1 MRGLFIYMSACII
14 LNPSSGYAFKQR
26 RIQKWLAENLPP
38 SVTLFKTE
46 YAGHAALLAQQA
58 REERYDR
65 VIAIGGDGTVNE
77 VASQLVHA
85 GTALGIIPAGSG
97 NGLARSLNLP
107 LSVGKAFDTAL
118 SGKTRMIDVGRA
130 GERYFFA
137 VCGVGLDAVIG
148 LRFQRLKTRG
158 IIPYFYFGLRE
169 FLKYDYPTFTV
180 ISDDQKMTVAPLT
193 LVVSNGMEF
202 GNGARIAPQALM
214 DDGLFDI
221 CILERMSFLHTARA
235 LPKLF
240 NGDIVNE
247 KSYNSFRCRSLEI
260 VPERENFLY
269 HVDGEPFR
277 KQGALKITM
286 HPKALKV
293 IV

>member
-1 MRGLFIYMSACII
+1 MSACII

-38 SVTLFKTE
+38 SFTLFKTE
-46 YAGHAALLAQQA
+46 YAGHASLLAKQA
-58 REERYDR
+58 RENGCKR

-77 VASQLVHA
+77 IASQLVHA
-85 GTALGIIPAGSG
+85 DVALGIIPAGSG
-97 NGLARSLNLP
+97 NGLARSLDIPLP
-107 LSVGKAFDTAL
+107 VEQAFDTAL
-118 SGKTRMIDVGRA
+118 SGRIRPIDVGRA

-169 FLKYDYPTFTV
+169 FLKYDYPRFRVVTAENEF
-180 ISDDQKMTVAPLT
+180 SVAPLT
-193 LVVSNGMEF
+193 LVISNGMEF
-202 GNGARIAPQALM
+202 GNGARIAPRAVM
-214 DDGLFDI
+214 DDGLLDV
-221 CILERMSFLHTARA
+221 CLLQKMSFLHTALA

-240 NGDIVNE
+240 NGDIINE
-247 KSYNSFRCRSLEI
+247 KSYNTFRCRTVKI
-260 VPERENFLY
+260 IPEEENLLF
-269 HVDGEPFR
+269 HVDGEPFQNR
-277 KQGALKITM
+277 GGLNITLY
-286 HPKALKV
+286 PKALKV